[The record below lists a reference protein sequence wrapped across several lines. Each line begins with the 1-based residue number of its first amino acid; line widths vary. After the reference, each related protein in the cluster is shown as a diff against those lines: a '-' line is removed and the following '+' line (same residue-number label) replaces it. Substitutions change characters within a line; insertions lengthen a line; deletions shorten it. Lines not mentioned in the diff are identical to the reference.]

1 MIVSLISLI
10 VMMGATMVT
19 PSLTLYTKKGFSDEG
34 FIIGAVVAGYAIGR
48 IITDIPS
55 GFLTDRIGISK
66 TMKIG
71 LGIQILSSIIAGIT
85 PNYWILFLMRVAEG
99 IGSSIYVNAAVS
111 YVLLSN
117 QSSRRGMVMGIYQ
130 SIMMTGI
137 TIGPMFG
144 AFITSTYGLNASYFA
159 YAAVL
164 VVAIIIVFFIQCKV
178 KFHLVTNSG
187 TADNNYIFESEPFG
201 IISKISLYINSASFA
216 TFGFA
221 FLRSG
226 IYTMAIP
233 LFAYE
238 NLHLSVVSV
247 GFIFTSASMANLLSS
262 FFSGKLTGK
271 YGMKWPLIISILV
284 ASFIIVVIP
293 FITSM
298 IQMLILVILLG
309 ITSGFFGQSVAWAV
323 EKVEEK
329 AKKSAIITRNKN
341 SEYLHTNSFVT
352 KGIGFNRMIGD
363 TGLILGPLIVG
374 YIITIM
380 KNQTFVWIVSFAT
393 VSVVLMFICSL
404 LTKANSDNNNS
415 RNMLFTKAQKRE
427 LS

>member
-1 MIVSLISLI
+1 
-10 VMMGATMVT
+10 
-19 PSLTLYTKKGFSDEG
+19 LTLYAKEGFSDNG
-34 FIIGAVVAGYAIGR
+34 FIIGAIVAGYAIGR
-48 IITDIPS
+48 VITDIPS

-71 LGIQILSSIIAGIT
+71 LGIQIVSSIFAGIA
-85 PNYWILFLMRVAEG
+85 PNYWILFLMRVTEG
-99 IGSSIYVNAAVS
+99 IGSSIYVNAAVT

-117 QSSRRGMVMGIYQ
+117 QSSRRGTVMGIYQ

-144 AFITSTYGLNASYFA
+144 AFIASTYGLNASYFA

-164 VVAIIIVFFIQCKV
+164 VVAMIIVFFIQHKG
-178 KFHLVTNSG
+178 KFHLITNG
-187 TADNNYIFESEPFG
+187 ADNKYNLDSESFG
-201 IISKISLYINSASFA
+201 IIRNISIYINSASLA

-247 GFIFTSASMANLLSS
+247 GFIFTLASVANLLAS
-262 FFSGKLTGK
+262 FFSGKLTDR

-284 ASFIIVVIP
+284 ASFIIIIIP
-293 FITSM
+293 FTTLM
-298 IQMLILVILLG
+298 IQMLILVIILG
-309 ITSGFFGQSVAWAV
+309 ITSGFFGQSVAWAA

-329 AKKSAIITRNKN
+329 VKKSINSNNKN
-341 SEYLHTNSFVT
+341 SNYLHTSSFVT

-363 TGLILGPLIVG
+363 AGLILGPLIVG
-374 YIITIM
+374 YIIMIM
-380 KNQTFVWIVSFAT
+380 KNQNFVWVVSFVT
-393 VSVVLMFICSL
+393 VSVVLMSICSL
-404 LTKANSDNNNS
+404 LTKANNS
-415 RNMLFTKAQKRE
+415 RNMIFTKV
-427 LS
+427 

>member
-1 MIVSLISLI
+1 MAVSLISLI

-19 PSLTLYTKKGFSDEG
+19 PSLTLYAKEGFSDNG
-34 FIIGAVVAGYAIGR
+34 FIIGAIVAGYAIGR
-48 IITDIPS
+48 VITDIPS

-71 LGIQILSSIIAGIT
+71 LGIQIVSSIFAGIA
-85 PNYWILFLMRVAEG
+85 PNYWILFLMRVTEG
-99 IGSSIYVNAAVS
+99 IGSSIYVNAAVT

-117 QSSRRGMVMGIYQ
+117 QSSRRGTVMGIYQ

-144 AFITSTYGLNASYFA
+144 AFIASTYGLNASYFA

-164 VVAIIIVFFIQCKV
+164 VVAMIIVFFIQHKG
-178 KFHLVTNSG
+178 KFHLITNG
-187 TADNNYIFESEPFG
+187 ADNNYNLDSESFG
-201 IISKISLYINSASFA
+201 IIRNISIYINSASLA

-247 GFIFTSASMANLLSS
+247 GFIFTLASVANLFAS
-262 FFSGKLTGK
+262 FFSGKLTDR

-284 ASFIIVVIP
+284 ASFIIIIIP
-293 FITSM
+293 FTTLM
-298 IQMLILVILLG
+298 IQMLILVIILG
-309 ITSGFFGQSVAWAV
+309 ITSGFFGQSVAWAA

-329 AKKSAIITRNKN
+329 IKKSINSNNKN
-341 SEYLHTNSFVT
+341 SNYLHTSSFVT

-363 TGLILGPLIVG
+363 AGLILGPLIVG
-374 YIITIM
+374 YIIMIM
-380 KNQTFVWIVSFAT
+380 KNQNFVWVVSFVT
-393 VSVVLMFICSL
+393 VSVVLMSICSL
-404 LTKANSDNNNS
+404 LTKANNS
-415 RNMLFTKAQKRE
+415 RNMIFTKV
-427 LS
+427 

>member
-1 MIVSLISLI
+1 MAVSLISLI
-10 VMMGATMVT
+10 VMMGVTMVT
-19 PSLTLYTKKGFSDEG
+19 PSLTLYAKEGFSDNG
-34 FIIGAVVAGYAIGR
+34 FIIGAIVAGYAIGR
-48 IITDIPS
+48 VITDIPS

-71 LGIQILSSIIAGIT
+71 LLIQILSSILAGIA
-85 PNYWILFLMRVAEG
+85 PNYWILFLMRVTEG
-99 IGSSIYVNAAVS
+99 IGSSIYVNAAVT

-117 QSSRRGMVMGIYQ
+117 QSSRRGTVMGIYQ

-144 AFITSTYGLNASYFA
+144 AFIANTYGLNAPYFA

-164 VVAIIIVFFIQCKV
+164 VVAMIIVFLIQHKG
-178 KFHLVTNSG
+178 KFHPITDG
-187 TADNNYIFESEPFG
+187 IDNNYNLDSESFG
-201 IISKISLYINSASFA
+201 IIRNISIYINSASLA

-238 NLHLSVVSV
+238 NLHLSVISV
-247 GFIFTSASMANLLSS
+247 GFIFTSASIANLLSS
-262 FFSGKLTGK
+262 FFSGKLTDR

-284 ASFIIVVIP
+284 ASFIIIIIP
-293 FITSM
+293 FTDSM
-298 IQMLILVILLG
+298 IQILILVIILG
-309 ITSGFFGQSVAWAV
+309 ITSGFFGQSVAWAA

-329 AKKSAIITRNKN
+329 VKRSINHTNN
-341 SEYLHTNSFVT
+341 SNPLHTNSFVT

-363 TGLILGPLIVG
+363 AGLILGPLIVG
-374 YIITIM
+374 YIIVIM
-380 KNQTFVWIVSFAT
+380 KNQNFVWVVSFVI

-404 LTKANSDNNNS
+404 LTKANNS
-415 RNMLFTKAQKRE
+415 RNMIFTKV
-427 LS
+427 

>member
-1 MIVSLISLI
+1 MAVSLISLI

-19 PSLTLYTKKGFSDEG
+19 PSLTLYAKEGFSDNG
-34 FIIGAVVAGYAIGR
+34 FIIGAIVAGYAIGR
-48 IITDIPS
+48 VITDIPS

-71 LGIQILSSIIAGIT
+71 LGIQIVSSIFAGIA
-85 PNYWILFLMRVAEG
+85 PNYWILFLMRVTEG
-99 IGSSIYVNAAVS
+99 IGSSIYVNAAVT

-117 QSSRRGMVMGIYQ
+117 QSSRRGTVMGIYQ

-144 AFITSTYGLNASYFA
+144 AFIASTYGLNASYFA

-164 VVAIIIVFFIQCKV
+164 VVAMIIVFFIQHKG
-178 KFHLVTNSG
+178 KFHLITNG
-187 TADNNYIFESEPFG
+187 ADNKYNLDSESFG
-201 IISKISLYINSASFA
+201 IIRNISIYINSASLA

-247 GFIFTSASMANLLSS
+247 GFIFTSASMANLLAS
-262 FFSGKLTGK
+262 FFSGKLTDK

-284 ASFIIVVIP
+284 ASFVIVIIP

-341 SEYLHTNSFVT
+341 SKYLHTSSFVT

-404 LTKANSDNNNS
+404 LAKANNNNNNNG
-415 RNMLFTKAQKRE
+415 RNMLFTKA
-427 LS
+427 

>member
-1 MIVSLISLI
+1 MAVSLISLI

-19 PSLTLYTKKGFSDEG
+19 PSLTLYAKEGFSDNG
-34 FIIGAVVAGYAIGR
+34 FIIGAIVAGYAIGR
-48 IITDIPS
+48 VITDIPS

-71 LGIQILSSIIAGIT
+71 LGIQIVSSIFAGIA
-85 PNYWILFLMRVAEG
+85 PNYWILFLMRVTEG
-99 IGSSIYVNAAVS
+99 IGSSIYVNAAVT

-117 QSSRRGMVMGIYQ
+117 QSSRRGTVMGIYQ

-144 AFITSTYGLNASYFA
+144 AFIASTYGLNASYFA

-164 VVAIIIVFFIQCKV
+164 VVAMIIVFFIQHKG
-178 KFHLVTNSG
+178 KFHLITNS
-187 TADNNYIFESEPFG
+187 ADNNYNLDSESFG
-201 IISKISLYINSASFA
+201 IIRNISIYINSASLA

-247 GFIFTSASMANLLSS
+247 GFIFTLASVANLFAS
-262 FFSGKLTGK
+262 FFSGKLTDR

-284 ASFIIVVIP
+284 ASFIIIIIP
-293 FITSM
+293 FTTLM
-298 IQMLILVILLG
+298 IQMLILVIILG
-309 ITSGFFGQSVAWAV
+309 ITSGFFGQSVAWAA

-329 AKKSAIITRNKN
+329 VKKSINTNNKN
-341 SEYLHTNSFVT
+341 SNYLHTSSFVT

-363 TGLILGPLIVG
+363 AGLILGPLIVG
-374 YIITIM
+374 YIIMIM
-380 KNQTFVWIVSFAT
+380 KNQNFVWVVSFVT
-393 VSVVLMFICSL
+393 VSVVLMSICSL
-404 LTKANSDNNNS
+404 LTKANNS
-415 RNMLFTKAQKRE
+415 RNMIFTKV
-427 LS
+427 

>member
-1 MIVSLISLI
+1 
-10 VMMGATMVT
+10 MVT
-19 PSLTLYTKKGFSDEG
+19 PSLTLYAKEGFSDNG
-34 FIIGAVVAGYAIGR
+34 FIIGAIVAGYAIGR
-48 IITDIPS
+48 VITDIPS

-71 LGIQILSSIIAGIT
+71 LGIQIVSSIFAGIA
-85 PNYWILFLMRVAEG
+85 PNYWILFLMRVTEG
-99 IGSSIYVNAAVS
+99 IGSSIYVNAAVT

-117 QSSRRGMVMGIYQ
+117 QSSRRGTVMGIYQ

-144 AFITSTYGLNASYFA
+144 AFIASTYGLNASYFA

-164 VVAIIIVFFIQCKV
+164 VVAMIIVFFIQHKG
-178 KFHLVTNSG
+178 KFHLITNG
-187 TADNNYIFESEPFG
+187 ADNKYNLDSESFG
-201 IISKISLYINSASFA
+201 IIRNISIYINSASLA

-247 GFIFTSASMANLLSS
+247 GFIFTLASVANLLAS
-262 FFSGKLTGK
+262 FFSGKLTDR

-284 ASFIIVVIP
+284 ASFIIIIIP
-293 FITSM
+293 FTTLM
-298 IQMLILVILLG
+298 IQMLILVIILG
-309 ITSGFFGQSVAWAV
+309 ITSGFFGQSVAWAA

-329 AKKSAIITRNKN
+329 VKKSINSNNKN
-341 SEYLHTNSFVT
+341 SNYLHTSSFVT

-363 TGLILGPLIVG
+363 AGLILGPLIVG
-374 YIITIM
+374 YIIMIM
-380 KNQTFVWIVSFAT
+380 KNQNFVWVVSFVT
-393 VSVVLMFICSL
+393 VSVVLMSICSL
-404 LTKANSDNNNS
+404 LTKANNS
-415 RNMLFTKAQKRE
+415 RNMIFTKV
-427 LS
+427 

>member
-1 MIVSLISLI
+1 MAVSLISLI

-19 PSLTLYTKKGFSDEG
+19 PSLTLYAKEGFSDNG
-34 FIIGAVVAGYAIGR
+34 FIIGAIVAGYAIGR
-48 IITDIPS
+48 VITDIPS

-71 LGIQILSSIIAGIT
+71 LLIQILSSILAGIA
-85 PNYWILFLMRVAEG
+85 PNYWILFLMRVTEG
-99 IGSSIYVNAAVS
+99 IGSSIYVNAAVT

-117 QSSRRGMVMGIYQ
+117 QSSRRGTVMGIYQ

-144 AFITSTYGLNASYFA
+144 AFIANTYGLNASYFA

-164 VVAIIIVFFIQCKV
+164 VVAMIIVFLIQHKG
-178 KFHLVTNSG
+178 KFHLITNG
-187 TADNNYIFESEPFG
+187 IDNNYNLDSESFG
-201 IISKISLYINSASFA
+201 VIRNISIYINSASLA

-238 NLHLSVVSV
+238 NLHLSVISV
-247 GFIFTSASMANLLSS
+247 GFIFTSASIANLLSS
-262 FFSGKLTGK
+262 FFSGKLTDR

-284 ASFIIVVIP
+284 ASFIIIIIP
-293 FITSM
+293 FTDSM
-298 IQMLILVILLG
+298 IQILILVIILG
-309 ITSGFFGQSVAWAV
+309 ITSGFFGQSVAWAA

-329 AKKSAIITRNKN
+329 VKGSINHTRNSN
-341 SEYLHTNSFVT
+341 HLHTSSFVT

-363 TGLILGPLIVG
+363 AGLILGPLIVG
-374 YIITIM
+374 YIIVIM
-380 KNQTFVWIVSFAT
+380 KNQNFVWVVSFVT
-393 VSVVLMFICSL
+393 VSIVLMFICSL
-404 LTKANSDNNNS
+404 LTKANNS
-415 RNMLFTKAQKRE
+415 RNMIFTKV
-427 LS
+427 

>member
-1 MIVSLISLI
+1 MAVSLISLI

-19 PSLTLYTKKGFSDEG
+19 PSLTLYAKEGFSDNG
-34 FIIGAVVAGYAIGR
+34 FIIGAIVAGYAIGR
-48 IITDIPS
+48 VIMDIPS

-71 LGIQILSSIIAGIT
+71 LGIQIVSSIFAGIA
-85 PNYWILFLMRVAEG
+85 PNYWILFLMRVTEG
-99 IGSSIYVNAAVS
+99 IGSSIYVNAAVT

-117 QSSRRGMVMGIYQ
+117 QSSRRGTVMGIYQ

-144 AFITSTYGLNASYFA
+144 AFIASTYGLNASYFA

-164 VVAIIIVFFIQCKV
+164 VVAMIIVFFIQHKG
-178 KFHLVTNSG
+178 KFHLITNG
-187 TADNNYIFESEPFG
+187 ADNNYNLDSESFG
-201 IISKISLYINSASFA
+201 IIRNVSIYINSASLA

-226 IYTMAIP
+226 IYIMAIP

-247 GFIFTSASMANLLSS
+247 GFIFTLASVANLFAS
-262 FFSGKLTGK
+262 FFSGKLTYR

-284 ASFIIVVIP
+284 ASFIIIIIP
-293 FITSM
+293 FTTLM
-298 IQMLILVILLG
+298 IQMLILVIILG
-309 ITSGFFGQSVAWAV
+309 ITSGFFGQSVAWAA

-329 AKKSAIITRNKN
+329 AKKSINSNNKN
-341 SEYLHTNSFVT
+341 SNYLHTSSFVT

-363 TGLILGPLIVG
+363 AGLILGPLIVG
-374 YIITIM
+374 YIIMIM
-380 KNQTFVWIVSFAT
+380 KNQNFVWVVSFVT
-393 VSVVLMFICSL
+393 VSVVLMSICSL
-404 LTKANSDNNNS
+404 LTKANNS
-415 RNMLFTKAQKRE
+415 RNMIFTKYKKGTH
-427 LS
+427 

>member
-1 MIVSLISLI
+1 MAVSLISLI

-19 PSLTLYTKKGFSDEG
+19 PSLTLYAKEGFSDNG
-34 FIIGAVVAGYAIGR
+34 FIIGAIVAGYAIGR
-48 IITDIPS
+48 VITDIPS

-71 LGIQILSSIIAGIT
+71 LGIQIVSSIFAGIA
-85 PNYWILFLMRVAEG
+85 PNYWILFLMRVTEG
-99 IGSSIYVNAAVS
+99 IGSSIYVNAAVT

-117 QSSRRGMVMGIYQ
+117 QSSRRGTVMGIYQ

-144 AFITSTYGLNASYFA
+144 AFIASTYGLNASYFA

-164 VVAIIIVFFIQCKV
+164 VVAMIIVFFIQHKG
-178 KFHLVTNSG
+178 KFHLITNG
-187 TADNNYIFESEPFG
+187 ADNKYNLDSESFG
-201 IISKISLYINSASFA
+201 IIRNISIYINSASLA

-247 GFIFTSASMANLLSS
+247 GFIFTLASVANLLAS
-262 FFSGKLTGK
+262 FFSGKLTDR

-284 ASFIIVVIP
+284 ASFIIIIIP
-293 FITSM
+293 FTTLM
-298 IQMLILVILLG
+298 IQMLILVIILG
-309 ITSGFFGQSVAWAV
+309 ITSGFFGQSVAWAA

-329 AKKSAIITRNKN
+329 VKKSINSNNKN
-341 SEYLHTNSFVT
+341 SNYLHTSSFVT

-363 TGLILGPLIVG
+363 AGLILAPLIVG
-374 YIITIM
+374 YIIMIM
-380 KNQTFVWIVSFAT
+380 KNQNFVWVVSFVT
-393 VSVVLMFICSL
+393 VSVVLMSICSL
-404 LTKANSDNNNS
+404 LTKANNS
-415 RNMLFTKAQKRE
+415 RNMIFTKV
-427 LS
+427 

>member
-1 MIVSLISLI
+1 MVVSLISLI

-19 PSLTLYTKKGFSDEG
+19 PSLTLYAKEGFSDNG
-34 FIIGAVVAGYAIGR
+34 FIIGAIVAGYAIGR
-48 IITDIPS
+48 VITDIPS

-71 LGIQILSSIIAGIT
+71 LGIQIVSSIFAGIA
-85 PNYWILFLMRVAEG
+85 PNYWILILMRVTEG
-99 IGSSIYVNAAVS
+99 IGSSIYVNAAVT

-117 QSSRRGMVMGIYQ
+117 QSSRRGTVMGIYQ

-144 AFITSTYGLNASYFA
+144 AFIASTYGLNASYFA

-164 VVAIIIVFFIQCKV
+164 VVAMIIVFFIQHKG
-178 KFHLVTNSG
+178 KFHLITND
-187 TADNNYIFESEPFG
+187 ADNNYNLDSGSFG
-201 IISKISLYINSASFA
+201 IIRNISIYINSASLA

-247 GFIFTSASMANLLSS
+247 GFIFTSASVANLLAS
-262 FFSGKLTGK
+262 FFSGKLTDR

-284 ASFIIVVIP
+284 ASFIIIIIP
-293 FITSM
+293 FTTLM
-298 IQMLILVILLG
+298 IQMLILVIILG
-309 ITSGFFGQSVAWAV
+309 ITSGFFGQSVAWAA

-329 AKKSAIITRNKN
+329 VKKSINSNNKN
-341 SEYLHTNSFVT
+341 STYLHTSSFVT

-363 TGLILGPLIVG
+363 AGLILGPLIVG
-374 YIITIM
+374 YIIMIM
-380 KNQTFVWIVSFAT
+380 KNQNFVWVISFVT
-393 VSVVLMFICSL
+393 VSVVLMSICSL
-404 LTKANSDNNNS
+404 LTKANNR
-415 RNMLFTKAQKRE
+415 RNMIFTKV
-427 LS
+427 

>member
-1 MIVSLISLI
+1 
-10 VMMGATMVT
+10 MMGATMVT
-19 PSLTLYTKKGFSDEG
+19 PSLTLYTKNGFSDEG

-71 LGIQILSSIIAGIT
+71 LGIQILSSIIAGIA

-117 QSSRRGMVMGIYQ
+117 QSSRRGMVMGLYQ

-137 TIGPMFG
+137 TIGPIFG
-144 AFITSTYGLNASYFA
+144 AFIVSTYGLNASYFA

-164 VVAIIIVFFIQCKV
+164 VVAMIIVFFIQCKD
-178 KFHLVTNSG
+178 KFHLVTNGGSAA
-187 TADNNYIFESEPFG
+187 ADNNCIFESESFG
-201 IISKISLYINSASFA
+201 IINKISLYINSASLA

-238 NLHLSVVSV
+238 NLHLSIVSV
-247 GFIFTSASMANLLSS
+247 GFIFTSASVANLLAS
-262 FFSGKLTGK
+262 FFSGKLTDK
-271 YGMKWPLIISILV
+271 YGMKWPLIISILA
-284 ASFIIVVIP
+284 ASFIILVIP
-293 FITSM
+293 FITLM

-309 ITSGFFGQSVAWAV
+309 ITSGFFGQSVAWAA

-329 AKKSAIITRNKN
+329 AKKSIVHNNKN
-341 SEYLHTNSFVT
+341 SKYLHTSSFVT
-352 KGIGFNRMIGD
+352 KGIGFNRMVGD
-363 TGLILGPLIVG
+363 AGLILGPLIVG
-374 YIITIM
+374 YIIMIM
-380 KNQTFVWIVSFAT
+380 KNQNFVWIVSFVT

-404 LTKANSDNNNS
+404 LTKANNNNNIS
-415 RNMLFTKAQKRE
+415 DSNMLFTKA
-427 LS
+427 

>member
-1 MIVSLISLI
+1 MAVSLISLI

-19 PSLTLYTKKGFSDEG
+19 PSLTLYAKEGFSDNG
-34 FIIGAVVAGYAIGR
+34 FIIGAIVAGYAIGR
-48 IITDIPS
+48 VITDIPS

-71 LGIQILSSIIAGIT
+71 LGIQIVSSIFAGIA
-85 PNYWILFLMRVAEG
+85 PNYWILFLMRVTEG
-99 IGSSIYVNAAVS
+99 IGSSIYVNAAVT

-117 QSSRRGMVMGIYQ
+117 QSSRRGTVMGIYQ

-144 AFITSTYGLNASYFA
+144 AFIASTYGLNASYFA

-164 VVAIIIVFFIQCKV
+164 VVAMIIVFFIQHKG
-178 KFHLVTNSG
+178 KFHLITNG
-187 TADNNYIFESEPFG
+187 ADNKYNLDSESFG
-201 IISKISLYINSASFA
+201 IIRNISIYINSASLA

-247 GFIFTSASMANLLSS
+247 GFIFTLASVANLLAS
-262 FFSGKLTGK
+262 FFSGKLTDR

-284 ASFIIVVIP
+284 ASFIIIIIP
-293 FITSM
+293 FTTLM
-298 IQMLILVILLG
+298 IQMLILVIILG
-309 ITSGFFGQSVAWAV
+309 ITSGFFGQSVAWAA

-329 AKKSAIITRNKN
+329 VKKSINSNNKN
-341 SEYLHTNSFVT
+341 SNYLHTSSFVT

-363 TGLILGPLIVG
+363 AGLILGPLIVG
-374 YIITIM
+374 YIIMIM
-380 KNQTFVWIVSFAT
+380 KNQNFVWVVSFVT
-393 VSVVLMFICSL
+393 VSVVLMSICSL
-404 LTKANSDNNNS
+404 LTKANNS
-415 RNMLFTKAQKRE
+415 RNMIFTKV
-427 LS
+427 

>member
-1 MIVSLISLI
+1 
-10 VMMGATMVT
+10 MVT
-19 PSLTLYTKKGFSDEG
+19 PSLTLYAKEGFSDNG
-34 FIIGAVVAGYAIGR
+34 FIIGAIVAGYAIGR
-48 IITDIPS
+48 VITDIPS

-71 LGIQILSSIIAGIT
+71 LGIQIVSSIFAGIA
-85 PNYWILFLMRVAEG
+85 PNYWILFLMRVTEG
-99 IGSSIYVNAAVS
+99 IGSSIYVNAAVT

-117 QSSRRGMVMGIYQ
+117 QSSRRGTVMGIYQ

-144 AFITSTYGLNASYFA
+144 AFIASTYGLNASYFA

-164 VVAIIIVFFIQCKV
+164 VVAMIIVFFIQHKG
-178 KFHLVTNSG
+178 KFHLITNG
-187 TADNNYIFESEPFG
+187 ADNKYNLDSESFG
-201 IISKISLYINSASFA
+201 IIRNISIYINSASLA

-247 GFIFTSASMANLLSS
+247 GFIFTLASVANLLAS
-262 FFSGKLTGK
+262 FFSGKLTDR

-284 ASFIIVVIP
+284 ASFIIIIIP
-293 FITSM
+293 FTTLM
-298 IQMLILVILLG
+298 IQMLILVIILG
-309 ITSGFFGQSVAWAV
+309 ITSGFFGQSVAWAA

-329 AKKSAIITRNKN
+329 VKKSINNNNKN
-341 SEYLHTNSFVT
+341 RNYLHTSSFVT

-363 TGLILGPLIVG
+363 AGLILGPLIVG
-374 YIITIM
+374 YIIMIM
-380 KNQTFVWIVSFAT
+380 KNQNFVWVVSFVT
-393 VSVVLMFICSL
+393 VSVVLMSICSL
-404 LTKANSDNNNS
+404 LTKANNS
-415 RNMLFTKAQKRE
+415 RNMIFTKV
-427 LS
+427 

>member
-1 MIVSLISLI
+1 MVVSLISLI

-19 PSLTLYTKKGFSDEG
+19 PSLTLYAKEGFSDNG
-34 FIIGAVVAGYAIGR
+34 FIIGAIVAGYAIGR
-48 IITDIPS
+48 VITDIPS

-71 LGIQILSSIIAGIT
+71 LGIQIVSSIFAGIA
-85 PNYWILFLMRVAEG
+85 PNYWILFLMRVTEG
-99 IGSSIYVNAAVS
+99 IGSSIYVNAAVT

-117 QSSRRGMVMGIYQ
+117 QSSRRGTVMGIYQ

-144 AFITSTYGLNASYFA
+144 AFIASTYGLNASYFA

-164 VVAIIIVFFIQCKV
+164 VVAMIIVFFIQHKG
-178 KFHLVTNSG
+178 KFHLITNG
-187 TADNNYIFESEPFG
+187 ADNKYNLDSESFG
-201 IISKISLYINSASFA
+201 IIRNISIYINSASLA

-247 GFIFTSASMANLLSS
+247 GFIFTLASVANLLAS
-262 FFSGKLTGK
+262 FFSGKLTDR

-284 ASFIIVVIP
+284 ASFIIIIIP
-293 FITSM
+293 FTTLM
-298 IQMLILVILLG
+298 IQMLILVIILG
-309 ITSGFFGQSVAWAV
+309 ITSGFFGQSVAWAA

-329 AKKSAIITRNKN
+329 VKKSINSNNKN
-341 SEYLHTNSFVT
+341 SNYLHTSSFVT

-374 YIITIM
+374 YIIMIM
-380 KNQTFVWIVSFAT
+380 KNQNFVWVVSFVT
-393 VSVVLMFICSL
+393 VSVVLMSICSL
-404 LTKANSDNNNS
+404 LTKANNS
-415 RNMLFTKAQKRE
+415 RNMIFTKV
-427 LS
+427 

>member
-1 MIVSLISLI
+1 MVVSLISLI

-19 PSLTLYTKKGFSDEG
+19 PSLTLYAKEGFSDNG
-34 FIIGAVVAGYAIGR
+34 FIIGAIVAGYAIGR
-48 IITDIPS
+48 VITDIPS
-55 GFLTDRIGISK
+55 GFLTYRIGISK

-71 LGIQILSSIIAGIT
+71 LGIQIVSSIFAGIA
-85 PNYWILFLMRVAEG
+85 PNYWILILMRVTEG
-99 IGSSIYVNAAVS
+99 IGSSIYVNAAVT

-117 QSSRRGMVMGIYQ
+117 QSSRRGTVMGIYQ

-144 AFITSTYGLNASYFA
+144 AFIASTYGLNASYFA

-164 VVAIIIVFFIQCKV
+164 VVAMIIVFFIQHKG
-178 KFHLVTNSG
+178 KFHLITND
-187 TADNNYIFESEPFG
+187 ADNNYNLDSESFG
-201 IISKISLYINSASFA
+201 IIRNISIYINSASLA

-247 GFIFTSASMANLLSS
+247 GFIFTSASVANLLAS
-262 FFSGKLTGK
+262 FFSGKLTDR

-284 ASFIIVVIP
+284 ASFIIIIIP
-293 FITSM
+293 FTTLM
-298 IQMLILVILLG
+298 IQMLILVIILG
-309 ITSGFFGQSVAWAV
+309 ITSGFFGQSVAWAA

-329 AKKSAIITRNKN
+329 VKKSININNKN
-341 SEYLHTNSFVT
+341 STYLHTSSFVT

-363 TGLILGPLIVG
+363 AGLILGPLIVG
-374 YIITIM
+374 YIIMIM
-380 KNQTFVWIVSFAT
+380 KNQNFVWVISFVT
-393 VSVVLMFICSL
+393 VSVVLMSICSL
-404 LTKANSDNNNS
+404 LTKANNR
-415 RNMLFTKAQKRE
+415 RNMIFTKV
-427 LS
+427 

>member
-1 MIVSLISLI
+1 MAVSLISLI

-19 PSLTLYTKKGFSDEG
+19 PSLTLYAKEGFSDNG
-34 FIIGAVVAGYAIGR
+34 FIIGAIVAGYAIGR
-48 IITDIPS
+48 VITDIPS

-71 LGIQILSSIIAGIT
+71 LGIQIVSSIFAGIA
-85 PNYWILFLMRVAEG
+85 PNYWILFLMRVTEG
-99 IGSSIYVNAAVS
+99 IGSSIYVNAAVT

-117 QSSRRGMVMGIYQ
+117 QSSRRGTVMGIYQ

-144 AFITSTYGLNASYFA
+144 AFIASTYGLNASYFA

-164 VVAIIIVFFIQCKV
+164 VVAMIIVFFIQHKG
-178 KFHLVTNSG
+178 KFHLITNG
-187 TADNNYIFESEPFG
+187 ADNNYNLDSESFG
-201 IISKISLYINSASFA
+201 IIRNISIYINSASLA

-247 GFIFTSASMANLLSS
+247 GFIFTLASVANLFAS
-262 FFSGKLTGK
+262 FFSGKLTDR

-284 ASFIIVVIP
+284 ASFIIIIIP
-293 FITSM
+293 FTTLM
-298 IQMLILVILLG
+298 IQMLILVIILG
-309 ITSGFFGQSVAWAV
+309 ITSGFFGQSVAWAA

-329 AKKSAIITRNKN
+329 VKKSINSNNKN
-341 SEYLHTNSFVT
+341 SNYLRTSSFVT

-363 TGLILGPLIVG
+363 AGLILGPLIVG
-374 YIITIM
+374 YIIMIM
-380 KNQTFVWIVSFAT
+380 KNQNFVWVVSFVT
-393 VSVVLMFICSL
+393 VSVVLMSICSL
-404 LTKANSDNNNS
+404 LTKANNS
-415 RNMLFTKAQKRE
+415 RNMIFTKV
-427 LS
+427 

>member
-1 MIVSLISLI
+1 MAVSLISLI

-19 PSLTLYTKKGFSDEG
+19 PSLTLYAKEGFSDNG
-34 FIIGAVVAGYAIGR
+34 FIIGAIVAGYAIGR
-48 IITDIPS
+48 VIMDIPS

-71 LGIQILSSIIAGIT
+71 LGIQIVSSIFAGIA
-85 PNYWILFLMRVAEG
+85 PNYWILFLMRVTEG
-99 IGSSIYVNAAVS
+99 IGSSIYVNAAVT

-117 QSSRRGMVMGIYQ
+117 QSSRRGTVMGIYQ

-144 AFITSTYGLNASYFA
+144 AFIASTYGLNASYFA

-164 VVAIIIVFFIQCKV
+164 VVAMIIVFFIQHKG
-178 KFHLVTNSG
+178 KFHLITNG
-187 TADNNYIFESEPFG
+187 ADNNYNLDSESFG
-201 IISKISLYINSASFA
+201 IIRNVSIYINSASLA

-226 IYTMAIP
+226 IYIMAIP

-247 GFIFTSASMANLLSS
+247 GFIFTLASVANLFAS
-262 FFSGKLTGK
+262 FFSGKLTDR

-284 ASFIIVVIP
+284 ASFIIIIIP
-293 FITSM
+293 FTTLM
-298 IQMLILVILLG
+298 IQMLILVIILG
-309 ITSGFFGQSVAWAV
+309 ITSGFFGQSVAWAA

-329 AKKSAIITRNKN
+329 AKKSINSNNKN
-341 SEYLHTNSFVT
+341 SNYLHTSSFVT

-363 TGLILGPLIVG
+363 AGLILGPLIVG
-374 YIITIM
+374 YIIMIM
-380 KNQTFVWIVSFAT
+380 KNQNFVWVVSFVT
-393 VSVVLMFICSL
+393 VSVVLMSICSL
-404 LTKANSDNNNS
+404 LTKANNS
-415 RNMLFTKAQKRE
+415 RNMIFTKYKKGTH
-427 LS
+427 

>member
-1 MIVSLISLI
+1 MTVSLISLI

-19 PSLTLYTKKGFSDEG
+19 PSLTLYAKEGFSDNG
-34 FIIGAVVAGYAIGR
+34 FIIGAIVAGYAIGR
-48 IITDIPS
+48 VITDIPS

-71 LGIQILSSIIAGIT
+71 LVIQILSSILAGIA
-85 PNYWILFLMRVAEG
+85 PNYWILFLMRVTEG
-99 IGSSIYVNAAVS
+99 IGSSIYVNAAVT

-117 QSSRRGMVMGIYQ
+117 QSSRRGTVMGIYQ

-144 AFITSTYGLNASYFA
+144 AFIANTYGLNASYFV

-164 VVAIIIVFFIQCKV
+164 VVAMIIVFFIQHKG
-178 KFHLVTNSG
+178 KFHLITNG
-187 TADNNYIFESEPFG
+187 IDNTYNLDSESFG
-201 IISKISLYINSASFA
+201 IIRNISIYINSASLA

-238 NLHLSVVSV
+238 NLHLSVISV
-247 GFIFTSASMANLLSS
+247 GFIFTSASVANLLAS
-262 FFSGKLTGK
+262 FFSGKLTDR

-284 ASFIIVVIP
+284 ASFIIIIIP
-293 FITSM
+293 FTTLMMQI
-298 IQMLILVILLG
+298 LILVIILG
-309 ITSGFFGQSVAWAV
+309 ITSGFFGQSVAWAA

-329 AKKSAIITRNKN
+329 VKRSINRNKN
-341 SEYLHTNSFVT
+341 SNHLRTSSFVT

-363 TGLILGPLIVG
+363 AGLILGPLIVG
-374 YIITIM
+374 NIIVIM
-380 KNQTFVWIVSFAT
+380 KNQNFVWVVSFVT
-393 VSVVLMFICSL
+393 VSVVLMSICSL
-404 LTKANSDNNNS
+404 LTKANNS
-415 RNMLFTKAQKRE
+415 RNMIFTKV
-427 LS
+427 

>member
-1 MIVSLISLI
+1 MIVSIISLI

-19 PSLTLYTKKGFSDEG
+19 PSLTLYTKNGFSDEG

-71 LGIQILSSIIAGIT
+71 LGIQILSSIIAGIA

-117 QSSRRGMVMGIYQ
+117 QSSRRGMVMGLYQ

-137 TIGPMFG
+137 TIGPIFG
-144 AFITSTYGLNASYFA
+144 AFIVSTYGLNASYFA

-164 VVAIIIVFFIQCKV
+164 VVAMIIAFFTQCKV
-178 KFHLVTNSG
+178 KFPLVTNGGSSAA
-187 TADNNYIFESEPFG
+187 ADNNCIFESESFG
-201 IISKISLYINSASFA
+201 IINKISLYINSASFA

-238 NLHLSVVSV
+238 NLHLSIVSV
-247 GFIFTSASMANLLSS
+247 GFIFTSASVANLLAS
-262 FFSGKLTGK
+262 FFSGKLTDK
-271 YGMKWPLIISILV
+271 YGMKWPLIISILS
-284 ASFIIVVIP
+284 ASFIILVIP
-293 FITSM
+293 FITLM

-309 ITSGFFGQSVAWAV
+309 ITSGFFGQSVAWAA

-329 AKKSAIITRNKN
+329 AKKSIINSNKN
-341 SEYLHTNSFVT
+341 SKYLHTSSFVT
-352 KGIGFNRMIGD
+352 KGIGFNRMVGD
-363 TGLILGPLIVG
+363 AGLILGPLIVG

-380 KNQTFVWIVSFAT
+380 KNQNFVWIVSFVT

-404 LTKANSDNNNS
+404 LTKANNNNS
-415 RNMLFTKAQKRE
+415 NNNSGRNMLFTKA
-427 LS
+427 

>member
-1 MIVSLISLI
+1 MAVSLISLI

-19 PSLTLYTKKGFSDEG
+19 PSLTLYAKEGFSDNG
-34 FIIGAVVAGYAIGR
+34 FIIGAIVAGYAIGR
-48 IITDIPS
+48 VITDIPS

-71 LGIQILSSIIAGIT
+71 LGIQIVSSIFAGIA
-85 PNYWILFLMRVAEG
+85 PNYWILFLMRVTEG
-99 IGSSIYVNAAVS
+99 IGSSIYVNAAVT

-117 QSSRRGMVMGIYQ
+117 QSSRRGTVMGIYQ

-144 AFITSTYGLNASYFA
+144 AFIASTYGLNASYFA

-164 VVAIIIVFFIQCKV
+164 VVAMIIVFFIQHKG
-178 KFHLVTNSG
+178 KFHLITNG
-187 TADNNYIFESEPFG
+187 VDNTYNLDSESFG
-201 IISKISLYINSASFA
+201 IIRNISIYINSASLA

-247 GFIFTSASMANLLSS
+247 GFIFTLASVANLLAS
-262 FFSGKLTGK
+262 FFSGKLTDR

-284 ASFIIVVIP
+284 ASFIIIIIP
-293 FITSM
+293 FTTLM
-298 IQMLILVILLG
+298 IQMLILVIILG
-309 ITSGFFGQSVAWAV
+309 ITSGFFGQSVAWAA

-329 AKKSAIITRNKN
+329 VKKSINSNNKN
-341 SEYLHTNSFVT
+341 SNYLHTSSFVT

-363 TGLILGPLIVG
+363 AGLILGPLIVG
-374 YIITIM
+374 YIIMIM
-380 KNQTFVWIVSFAT
+380 KNQNFVWVVSFVT
-393 VSVVLMFICSL
+393 VSVVLMSICSL
-404 LTKANSDNNNS
+404 LTKANNS
-415 RNMLFTKAQKRE
+415 RNMIFTKV
-427 LS
+427 

>member
-1 MIVSLISLI
+1 MAVSLISLI

-19 PSLTLYTKKGFSDEG
+19 PSLTLYAKEGFSDNG
-34 FIIGAVVAGYAIGR
+34 FIIGAIVAGYAIGR
-48 IITDIPS
+48 VITDIPS

-71 LGIQILSSIIAGIT
+71 LGIQIVSSIFAGIA
-85 PNYWILFLMRVAEG
+85 PNYWILFLMRVTEG
-99 IGSSIYVNAAVS
+99 IGSSIYVNAAVT

-117 QSSRRGMVMGIYQ
+117 QSSRRGTVMGIYQ

-144 AFITSTYGLNASYFA
+144 AFIASTYGLNASYFA

-164 VVAIIIVFFIQCKV
+164 VVAMIIVFFIQHKG
-178 KFHLVTNSG
+178 KFHLITNG
-187 TADNNYIFESEPFG
+187 ADNNYNLDSESFG
-201 IISKISLYINSASFA
+201 IIRNISIYINSASLA

-247 GFIFTSASMANLLSS
+247 GFIFTLASVANLFAS
-262 FFSGKLTGK
+262 FFSGKLTDR

-284 ASFIIVVIP
+284 ASFIIIIIP
-293 FITSM
+293 FTTLM
-298 IQMLILVILLG
+298 IQMLIFVIILG
-309 ITSGFFGQSVAWAV
+309 ITSGFFGQSVAWAA

-329 AKKSAIITRNKN
+329 VKKSINTNNKN
-341 SEYLHTNSFVT
+341 SSYLRTSSFVT

-363 TGLILGPLIVG
+363 AGLILGPLIVG
-374 YIITIM
+374 YIIMIM
-380 KNQTFVWIVSFAT
+380 KNQNFVWVVSFVT
-393 VSVVLMFICSL
+393 VSVVLMSICSL
-404 LTKANSDNNNS
+404 LTKANNS
-415 RNMLFTKAQKRE
+415 RNMIFTKV
-427 LS
+427 

>member
-1 MIVSLISLI
+1 MAVSLISLI

-19 PSLTLYTKKGFSDEG
+19 PSLTLYAKEGFSDNG
-34 FIIGAVVAGYAIGR
+34 FIIGAIVAGYAIGR
-48 IITDIPS
+48 VITDIPS

-71 LGIQILSSIIAGIT
+71 LGIQIVSSIFAGIA
-85 PNYWILFLMRVAEG
+85 PNYWILFLMRVTEG
-99 IGSSIYVNAAVS
+99 IGSSIYVNAAVT

-117 QSSRRGMVMGIYQ
+117 QSSRRGTVMGIYQ

-144 AFITSTYGLNASYFA
+144 AFIASTYGLNASYFA

-164 VVAIIIVFFIQCKV
+164 VVAMIIVFFIQHKG
-178 KFHLVTNSG
+178 KFHLITNG
-187 TADNNYIFESEPFG
+187 ADNKYNLDSESFG
-201 IISKISLYINSASFA
+201 IIRNISIYINSASLA

-247 GFIFTSASMANLLSS
+247 GFIFTLASVANLLAS
-262 FFSGKLTGK
+262 FFSGKLTDR

-284 ASFIIVVIP
+284 ASFIIIIIP
-293 FITSM
+293 FTTLM
-298 IQMLILVILLG
+298 IQMLILVIILG
-309 ITSGFFGQSVAWAV
+309 ITSGFFGQSVAWAA

-329 AKKSAIITRNKN
+329 VKKSINSNNKN
-341 SEYLHTNSFVT
+341 SNYLHTSSFVT

-363 TGLILGPLIVG
+363 AGLILGPLIVG
-374 YIITIM
+374 YIIMIM
-380 KNQTFVWIVSFAT
+380 KNQNFVWVVSFVT
-393 VSVVLMFICSL
+393 VSVVLMSICSL
-404 LTKANSDNNNS
+404 LTKANNS
-415 RNMLFTKAQKRE
+415 RNMIFTKYKKGTH
-427 LS
+427 

>member
-1 MIVSLISLI
+1 MAVSLISLI

-19 PSLTLYTKKGFSDEG
+19 PSLTLYAKEGFSDNG
-34 FIIGAVVAGYAIGR
+34 FIIGAIVAGYAIGR
-48 IITDIPS
+48 VITDIPS

-71 LGIQILSSIIAGIT
+71 LGIQIVSSIFAGIA
-85 PNYWILFLMRVAEG
+85 PNYWILFLMRVTEG
-99 IGSSIYVNAAVS
+99 IGSSIYVNAAVT

-117 QSSRRGMVMGIYQ
+117 QSSRRGTVMGIYQ

-144 AFITSTYGLNASYFA
+144 AFIASTYGLNASYFA
-159 YAAVL
+159 YAVVL
-164 VVAIIIVFFIQCKV
+164 VVAMIIVFFIQHKG
-178 KFHLVTNSG
+178 KFHLITNG
-187 TADNNYIFESEPFG
+187 ADNKYNLDSESFG
-201 IISKISLYINSASFA
+201 IIRNISIYINSASLA

-247 GFIFTSASMANLLSS
+247 GFIFTLASVANLLAS
-262 FFSGKLTGK
+262 FFSGKLTDR

-284 ASFIIVVIP
+284 ASFIIIIIP
-293 FITSM
+293 FTTLM
-298 IQMLILVILLG
+298 IQMLILVIILG
-309 ITSGFFGQSVAWAV
+309 ITSGFFGQSVAWAA

-329 AKKSAIITRNKN
+329 VKKSINNNNKN
-341 SEYLHTNSFVT
+341 SNYLHTSSFVT

-363 TGLILGPLIVG
+363 AGLILGPLIVG
-374 YIITIM
+374 YIIMIM
-380 KNQTFVWIVSFAT
+380 KNQNFVWVVSFVT
-393 VSVVLMFICSL
+393 VSVVLMSICSL
-404 LTKANSDNNNS
+404 LTKANNS
-415 RNMLFTKAQKRE
+415 RNMIFTKV
-427 LS
+427 

>member
-1 MIVSLISLI
+1 MAVSLISLI

-19 PSLTLYTKKGFSDEG
+19 PSLTLYAKEGFSDNG
-34 FIIGAVVAGYAIGR
+34 FIIGAIVAGYAIGR
-48 IITDIPS
+48 VITDIPS

-71 LGIQILSSIIAGIT
+71 LGIQILSSIFAGIA
-85 PNYWILFLMRVAEG
+85 PNYWILFLMRVTEG
-99 IGSSIYVNAAVS
+99 IGSSIYVNAAVT

-117 QSSRRGMVMGIYQ
+117 QSSRRGTVMGIYQ

-137 TIGPMFG
+137 TIGPIFG
-144 AFITSTYGLNASYFA
+144 AFIASTYGLNASYFT

-164 VVAIIIVFFIQCKV
+164 VVAMIIVFFIQHKG
-178 KFHLVTNSG
+178 KFHLITNG
-187 TADNNYIFESEPFG
+187 ADNNYNLDSESFG
-201 IISKISLYINSASFA
+201 IIRNISIYINSASLA

-247 GFIFTSASMANLLSS
+247 GFIFTSASVANLLAS
-262 FFSGKLTGK
+262 FFSGKLTDR

-284 ASFIIVVIP
+284 ASFIIIIIP
-293 FITSM
+293 FTTLM
-298 IQMLILVILLG
+298 IQMLILVIILG
-309 ITSGFFGQSVAWAV
+309 FTSGFFGQSVAWAA
-323 EKVEEK
+323 EKVEERV
-329 AKKSAIITRNKN
+329 KKSINRNN
-341 SEYLHTNSFVT
+341 DSNYLHARSFVT

-363 TGLILGPLIVG
+363 VGLILGPLIVG
-374 YIITIM
+374 YIIMIM
-380 KNQTFVWIVSFAT
+380 KNQNFVWIVSFVT
-393 VSVVLMFICSL
+393 VSVVLMSICSL
-404 LTKANSDNNNS
+404 LTKASNS
-415 RNMLFTKAQKRE
+415 RNMIFTKV
-427 LS
+427 

>member
-1 MIVSLISLI
+1 MTVSLISLI
-10 VMMGATMVT
+10 VMMGATMMT
-19 PSLTLYTKKGFSDEG
+19 PSLALYAKEGFSDNG
-34 FIIGAVVAGYAIGR
+34 FIIGAIVAGYAIGR
-48 IITDIPS
+48 VITDIPS

-71 LGIQILSSIIAGIT
+71 LLIQILSAILAGIA
-85 PNYWILFLMRVAEG
+85 PNYWTLFLMRVTEG
-99 IGSSIYVNAAVS
+99 IGSSIYVNAAVT

-117 QSSRRGMVMGIYQ
+117 QSSRRGTVMGIYQ

-144 AFITSTYGLNASYFA
+144 AFIANTYGLNASYFA

-164 VVAIIIVFFIQCKV
+164 VVAMIIVFLIQHKG
-178 KFHLVTNSG
+178 KFHPITDG
-187 TADNNYIFESEPFG
+187 IDNNYNLDSESFG
-201 IISKISLYINSASFA
+201 IIRNISIYINSASLA

-238 NLHLSVVSV
+238 NLHLSVISV
-247 GFIFTSASMANLLSS
+247 GFIFTSASIANLLAS
-262 FFSGKLTGK
+262 FFSGKLTDR
-271 YGMKWPLIISILV
+271 YGMKWPLIISILI
-284 ASFIIVVIP
+284 ASFTIIIIP
-293 FITSM
+293 FTDSM
-298 IQMLILVILLG
+298 IQILILVIILG
-309 ITSGFFGQSVAWAV
+309 ITSGFFGQSVAWAA

-329 AKKSAIITRNKN
+329 VKRSINHTNN
-341 SEYLHTNSFVT
+341 SNPLHTNSFVT

-363 TGLILGPLIVG
+363 AGLILGPLIVG
-374 YIITIM
+374 YIIVIM
-380 KNQTFVWIVSFAT
+380 KNQNFVWVVSFVT

-404 LTKANSDNNNS
+404 LTKANNS
-415 RNMLFTKAQKRE
+415 RKMIFTKV
-427 LS
+427 

>member
-1 MIVSLISLI
+1 MAVSLISLI

-19 PSLTLYTKKGFSDEG
+19 PSLTLYAKEGFSDNG
-34 FIIGAVVAGYAIGR
+34 FIIGAIVAGYAIGR
-48 IITDIPS
+48 VITDIPS

-71 LGIQILSSIIAGIT
+71 LGIQIVSSIFAGIA
-85 PNYWILFLMRVAEG
+85 PNYWILFLMSVTEG
-99 IGSSIYVNAAVS
+99 IGSSIYVNAAVT

-117 QSSRRGMVMGIYQ
+117 QSSRRGTVMGIYQ

-144 AFITSTYGLNASYFA
+144 AFIASTYGLNASYFA

-164 VVAIIIVFFIQCKV
+164 VVAMIIVFFIQHKG
-178 KFHLVTNSG
+178 KFHLITNG
-187 TADNNYIFESEPFG
+187 ADNKYNLDSESFG
-201 IISKISLYINSASFA
+201 IIRNISIYINSASLA

-247 GFIFTSASMANLLSS
+247 GFIFTLASVANLLAS
-262 FFSGKLTGK
+262 FFSGKLTDR

-284 ASFIIVVIP
+284 ASFTIIIIP
-293 FITSM
+293 FTTLM
-298 IQMLILVILLG
+298 IQMLILVIILG
-309 ITSGFFGQSVAWAV
+309 ITSGFFGQSVAWAA

-329 AKKSAIITRNKN
+329 VKKSINSNNKN
-341 SEYLHTNSFVT
+341 SNYLHTSSFVT

-374 YIITIM
+374 YIIMFM
-380 KNQTFVWIVSFAT
+380 KNHNFVWVVSFVT
-393 VSVVLMFICSL
+393 VSVVLMSICSL
-404 LTKANSDNNNS
+404 LTKANNS
-415 RNMLFTKAQKRE
+415 RNMIFTKV
-427 LS
+427 

>member
-1 MIVSLISLI
+1 MAVSLISLI

-19 PSLTLYTKKGFSDEG
+19 PSLTLYAKEGFSDNG
-34 FIIGAVVAGYAIGR
+34 FIIGAIVAGYAIGR
-48 IITDIPS
+48 VITDIPS

-71 LGIQILSSIIAGIT
+71 LGIQIVSSIFAGIA
-85 PNYWILFLMRVAEG
+85 PNYWILFLMRVTEG
-99 IGSSIYVNAAVS
+99 IGSSIYVNAAVT

-117 QSSRRGMVMGIYQ
+117 QSSRRGTVMGIYQ

-144 AFITSTYGLNASYFA
+144 AFIASTYGLNASYFA

-164 VVAIIIVFFIQCKV
+164 VVAMIIVFFIQHKG
-178 KFHLVTNSG
+178 KFHLITND
-187 TADNNYIFESEPFG
+187 ADNNYNLDSESFG
-201 IISKISLYINSASFA
+201 IIRNISIYINSASLA

-247 GFIFTSASMANLLSS
+247 GFIFTLASVANLLAS
-262 FFSGKLTGK
+262 FFSGKLTDR

-284 ASFIIVVIP
+284 ASFIIIIIP
-293 FITSM
+293 FTTLM
-298 IQMLILVILLG
+298 IQMLILVIILG
-309 ITSGFFGQSVAWAV
+309 ITSGFFGQSVAWAA

-329 AKKSAIITRNKN
+329 VKKSINSNNKN
-341 SEYLHTNSFVT
+341 SNYLHTSSFVT

-363 TGLILGPLIVG
+363 AGLILGPLIVG
-374 YIITIM
+374 YIIMIM
-380 KNQTFVWIVSFAT
+380 KNQNFVWVVSFVT
-393 VSVVLMFICSL
+393 VSVVLMSICSL
-404 LTKANSDNNNS
+404 LTKANNR
-415 RNMLFTKAQKRE
+415 RNMIFTKV
-427 LS
+427 

>member
-1 MIVSLISLI
+1 MTVSLISLI

-19 PSLTLYTKKGFSDEG
+19 PSLTLYAKEGFSDNG
-34 FIIGAVVAGYAIGR
+34 FIIGAIVAGYAIGR
-48 IITDIPS
+48 VIMDIPS

-71 LGIQILSSIIAGIT
+71 LVIQILSSILAGIA
-85 PNYWILFLMRVAEG
+85 PNYWILFLMRVTEG
-99 IGSSIYVNAAVS
+99 IGSSIYVNAAVT

-117 QSSRRGMVMGIYQ
+117 QSSRRGTVMGMYQ

-137 TIGPMFG
+137 TIGPIFG
-144 AFITSTYGLNASYFA
+144 AFIANTYGLNASYFA

-164 VVAIIIVFFIQCKV
+164 VVAMIIVFFIQHKG
-178 KFHLVTNSG
+178 KFHIITNG
-187 TADNNYIFESEPFG
+187 VDNTYNLDFESFG
-201 IISKISLYINSASFA
+201 IIRNISIYINSASLA

-238 NLHLSVVSV
+238 NLHLSVISV
-247 GFIFTSASMANLLSS
+247 GFIFTSASVANLLAS
-262 FFSGKLTGK
+262 FFSGKLTDR

-284 ASFIIVVIP
+284 ASFIIIIIP
-293 FITSM
+293 FTTLM
-298 IQMLILVILLG
+298 IQILILVIILG
-309 ITSGFFGQSVAWAV
+309 ITSGFFGQSVAWAA

-329 AKKSAIITRNKN
+329 VKRSINRNKN
-341 SEYLHTNSFVT
+341 SNHLHTSSFVT

-363 TGLILGPLIVG
+363 AGLILGPLIVG
-374 YIITIM
+374 YIIVIM
-380 KNQTFVWIVSFAT
+380 KNQNFVWMVSFVT
-393 VSVVLMFICSL
+393 VSVVLMSICSL
-404 LTKANSDNNNS
+404 LTKANNS
-415 RNMLFTKAQKRE
+415 RNMIFTKV
-427 LS
+427 